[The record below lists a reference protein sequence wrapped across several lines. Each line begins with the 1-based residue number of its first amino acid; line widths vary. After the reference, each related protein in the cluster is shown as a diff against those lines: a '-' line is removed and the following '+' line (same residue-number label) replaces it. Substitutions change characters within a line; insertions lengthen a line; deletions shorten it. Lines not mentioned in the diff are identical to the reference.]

1 MHPESTA
8 SVTAEP
14 RAVLEGVSIP
24 QCLAE
29 SAAEAASAR
38 AGVGGGRVRVGLSA
52 VLEMSSSRG
61 VSRREKSDRRPPW
74 IRSPREVALESAPH
88 ATSDGSAARYS
99 SWRAASTARSVLGRR
114 RL

>member
-14 RAVLEGVSIP
+14 CAVLEGVSIP

-38 AGVGGGRVRVGLSA
+38 AGVGGGRVRLGSSCIFSRSAKDLSRY
-52 VLEMSSSRG
+52 LSSSPLRI
-61 VSRREKSDRRPPW
+61 SHIEFQYPP
-74 IRSPREVALESAPH
+74 
-88 ATSDGSAARYS
+88 
-99 SWRAASTARSVLGRR
+99 
-114 RL
+114 